1 MNVFSSA
8 MEQLDHAAAQ
18 AGVPATVVERLRH
31 PMKVIEGDLSVTLD
45 DGQTKTYPAYR
56 VQWNDWRGPFKGG
69 IRFHPQADMDEVKA
83 LAFWM
88 TIKCAVVGIPFGGGK
103 GGVRVDPKELSPA
116 ELDRLMRAYVQLLAP
131 SIGSD
136 RDVPAPDVNTNP
148 HLMDVFAE
156 EYAKLVGRPDLAV
169 VTGKSL
175 EHGGS
180 EGRGTATGWGGYEV
194 FDEYRSHLGI
204 DPESS
209 SVAVQGFGNV
219 GQSIAECFHHH
230 GSPVVAV
237 SDSTACVFNPQGLDI
252 PALVAHKQ
260 ATGSV
265 AGFAGAEMLPAERL
279 LTVECGVLVPS
290 ALEAQIT
297 KENVQDIKAQV
308 ILELANGPTTPE
320 AEAILIKN
328 GVRVIPD
335 VLANSGGVAG
345 SFLEWQQNKTGEHWT
360 EDEVHA
366 RLKPLM
372 HEAAKD
378 VLRIAEEKGVPDR
391 DAAFILALQRLE
403 QAMKAKESF

>member
-8 MEQLDHAAAQ
+8 MEQLDHAAAK
-18 AGVPATVVERLRH
+18 AGVGSAVVELLCQ
-31 PMKVIEGDLSVTLD
+31 PMNIIEGDITITLD
-45 DGQTKTYPAYR
+45 DGQTKTFPAYR

-103 GGVRVDPKELSPA
+103 GGVRVDPKTLSAA
-116 ELDRLMRAYVQLLAP
+116 ELDRLMRAYVRLLAP

-148 HLMDVFAE
+148 HLMDVFVD
-156 EYAKLVGRPDLAV
+156 EYAQLTGRPDPAV

-175 EHGGS
+175 ERGGS

-219 GQSIAECFHHH
+219 GQSIAECFHQH
-230 GSPVVAV
+230 GSKVVAV
-237 SDSTACVFNPQGLDI
+237 SDSKACVFNPQGLDI

-260 ATGSV
+260 ASGSV
-265 AGFAGAEMLPAERL
+265 MDFPGAETLPAERV
-279 LTVECGVLVPS
+279 LTVECRILVPS
-290 ALEAQIT
+290 ALEAQLT
-297 KENVQDIKAQV
+297 KDNAGDIKAQI

-320 AEAILIKN
+320 AEAILVKN

-372 HEAAKD
+372 HEAAKE
-378 VLRIAEEKGVPDR
+378 VLRIAEEKGVSDR

-403 QAMKAKESF
+403 QAMKGRGSL

>member
-1 MNVFSSA
+1 MNVFTSA
-8 MEQLDHAAAQ
+8 MAQLDHAAAQ
-18 AGVPATVVERLRH
+18 AGVSAQVVERLRQ
-31 PMKVIEGDLSVTLD
+31 PMNIIEGDITITLD
-45 DGQTKTYPAYR
+45 HGQTKTYPAYR

-103 GGVRVDPKELSPA
+103 GGVRVDPKELSQA

-148 HLMDVFAE
+148 HLMDVFVD
-156 EYAKLVGRPDLAV
+156 EYAKLTGHPDPAV

-194 FDEYRSHLGI
+194 FDEYRGHIGL
-204 DPESS
+204 DLESS

-219 GQSIAECFHHH
+219 GQSVAERFFHH
-230 GSPVVAV
+230 GTPVIAV
-237 SDSTACVFNPQGLDI
+237 SDSKACVFHREGLDI
-252 PALVAHKQ
+252 PALVAHKA

-265 AGFAGAEMLPAERL
+265 ANFSGAETLPAERV

-290 ALEAQIT
+290 ALEAQMT
-297 KENVQDIKAQV
+297 KDNAEEIKAQV

-335 VLANSGGVAG
+335 VLANAGGVAG
-345 SFLEWQQNKTGEHWT
+345 SFLEWQQNKVGEHWT
-360 EDEVHA
+360 EEEMHA
-366 RLKPLM
+366 RLKPLVR
-372 HEAAKD
+372 EAAKE
-378 VLRIAEEKGVPDR
+378 VIRIVEEKGVSDR

-403 QAMKAKESF
+403 QAMKAKG